1 MKFVSKLFDEL
12 TGLEVYEILKSRAEI
27 FLMEQNIHYL
37 DMDNVD
43 YDSLHC
49 FIVENNRV
57 IGYLRAFYTDTDSKI
72 VKIGRVLT
80 LEHGKG
86 IGMQLL
92 EESIKVIKQKM
103 NCTKLVLDSQKYA
116 AGFYEKAGFRV
127 ISDEFLEANILHVKM
142 EL

>member
-1 MKFVSKLFDEL
+1 
-12 TGLEVYEILKSRAEI
+12 
-27 FLMEQNIHYL
+27 
-37 DMDNVD
+37 
-43 YDSLHC
+43 
-49 FIVENNRV
+49 
-57 IGYLRAFYTDTDSKI
+57 
-72 VKIGRVLT
+72 
-80 LEHGKG
+80 
-86 IGMQLL
+86 MQLL